1 MLTHKSCVYVRFEF
15 LVAYRPVGDKLR
27 SGLNVSKL
35 SCMPVCTCIMYVH
48 ACMHAYRRIYLCV
61 CVYLTA
67 SLMSFRTL

>member
-15 LVAYRPVGDKLR
+15 LVAYRPVGDRLR
-27 SGLNVSKL
+27 SGLNVSEL
-35 SCMPVCTCIMYVH
+35 ACVSACTCIMYVH
-48 ACMHAYRRIYLCV
+48 AYRRIYLRV